1 VNSSSPRGL
10 AIGLVAAAFVV
21 PVRSAEPPARRNDIP
36 YSMEVATPHV
46 AWASVLPGG
55 PIRGF
60 FMPSISRGRDMV
72 ELMQR
77 LALEPTTVSID
88 REWDINCWG
97 IGDYYGHEERGDRD
111 DFRIVFGYV
120 EQDLTGDT
128 PFEVMV
134 IPGLNGWSRMTRP
147 TRDAILRRVAEGAGL
162 VLIHPFVGDVAG
174 HPFLGDEASGDTRL
188 WELSPLVGVPDDT
201 VTERGYPALRQDAI
215 ASGRWEPAA
224 DHFITQGLDADLL
237 ATGERGGRFYRYES
251 RGQVVVRAGGHPV
264 VAVKSYGKGRVV
276 AFAQAGE
283 GFVPE
288 PLDPVATH
296 TYWDYWEY
304 RQSLLARAVLWAAA
318 RESDLR
324 LAALSA
330 SESGGVSARVETPQ
344 ARSLGIEVTAKSE
357 SGEVLGTHEERR
369 EIAAGEATL
378 TIASEGLRPASGWP
392 GGKVLVNLILRDP
405 ATGATLNW
413 GATHFEVEKAATI
426 VSLRANSGAYREGDV
441 LSVVTQAAGRLED
454 LRMRV
459 TLTDD
464 LDRVLSVES
473 KRTGG
478 EKPFFHSLEGFVGK
492 RVSIA
497 AALVDEKGRV
507 VDELRHAPIPV
518 VAKQRREKEYR
529 ALMSFETPA
538 HNVEALRQ
546 RRLRAQ
552 AMDTGFT
559 WGGELTD
566 SLDIPR
572 GYFGVYWYDRG
583 PTTPEGLEKA
593 VKDFERTGDLGS
605 LQYLT
610 RKELFKRTGD
620 KRFLTRSPSLDDP
633 EVLAILASVAR
644 TAARNKAP
652 YNMDYYFVG
661 DEGSL
666 TSYTDPVDFD
676 FGPDSLANFRRWLRQ
691 RYGSLDALNRS
702 WQSTHT
708 SWDAVMPETTQE
720 ARRSGVYPRWADH
733 RTYMEVSFAHAYQVV
748 RDAVVEGDP
757 QGRIA
762 LSGTQVTTAYNG
774 CDWWRL
780 DRVIDDFLS
789 YSGGNQ
795 WDFHRSFAKPG
806 ARIGF
811 WTGYG
816 RSGRPVQ
823 HEIWT
828 AALSGVLFPNL
839 FWSYSVVNPDFTFAK
854 SGRDMGAT
862 FQALRFEGLGRLLME
877 AERVTDGIGIHYSL
891 PSVHAAAILGY
902 HESRNVDEDDAPGFP
917 ANRDGWAKGLTDLG
931 LSYDFVAAPDLEV
944 QGLDPKALKAFV
956 LPLSFAVSPAEVANL
971 EKYVRA
977 GGTLI
982 ADGAA
987 GVMDDHAA
995 WQSAGLL
1002 SSLFGITTPPSSK
1015 RVYGT
1020 RVKGPVRLTAAG
1032 RASGLDESALAGLEA
1047 LEADLKP
1054 EGATPLVRVGEAPA
1068 LFVRRLGAGTAIY
1081 LNTLLDDYPKAR
1093 SKGYAGSA
1101 QRAVL
1106 AAVLAKAGVTPAVE
1120 VKEPGG
1126 APLGQTR
1133 IARYRFGGSDV
1144 IAILQED
1151 VDVATLYGHDGVTI
1165 YDDSK
1170 LGRVAKRA
1178 VSVRLPRAG
1187 QVTNVRTGEDLGRT
1201 DSVAVEIQP
1210 GEALVLSVG
1219 EERPGLTLRAPAAA
1233 ARGARLSLELN
1244 LTKPGA
1250 HLVRC
1255 HVVDPRGRFLPEY
1268 AANVAVDG
1276 ARGSFVIPTALND
1289 SAGRYRVTA
1298 TDVVSGAMA
1307 EAVVELK

>member
-1 VNSSSPRGL
+1 VNKAL
-10 AIGLVAAAFVV
+10 AVLLVLAATVA
-21 PVRSAEPPARRNDIP
+21 PARSAETPARRNDIP

-55 PIRGF
+55 PIKGF
-60 FMPSISRGRDMV
+60 FIPSISHGRDMV

-77 LALEPTTVSID
+77 LSLTPTTVSID

-111 DFRIVFGYV
+111 DFRVVFGYV
-120 EQDLTGDT
+120 EQDLTSDA

-134 IPGLNGWSRMTRP
+134 IPGLNGWSRMTRRS
-147 TRDAILRRVAEGAGL
+147 RDAILKRVQDGAGL

-174 HPFLGDEASGDTRL
+174 HPFLGDEKTGDARL
-188 WELSPLVGVPDDT
+188 WDLSPLVGVPDDT
-201 VTERGYPALRQDAI
+201 VTERGYPAVRQDAI
-215 ASGRWEPAA
+215 VSGRWEAAA
-224 DHFITQGLDADLL
+224 DHFITQGLDAELL
-237 ATGERGGRFYRYES
+237 ATGDRGGKFYKYEN
-251 RGQVVVRAGGHPV
+251 RGQVVVRAGEHPV

-276 AFAQAGE
+276 AFAQEGE

-288 PLDPVATH
+288 PLDPVKTR

-304 RQSLLARAVLWAAA
+304 RHSLLARAVLWAAG
-318 RESDLR
+318 REGDLKLGP
-324 LAALSA
+324 LAATAEAVSVKLA
-330 SESGGVSARVETPQ
+330 TPKARRIEVELTAKDESGD
-344 ARSLGIEVTAKSE
+344 
-357 SGEVLGTHEERR
+357 VLGSRKEARDV
-369 EIAAGEATL
+369 AAGDSSLAFT
-378 TIASEGLRPASGWP
+378 AEGLRPASGWP
-392 GGKVLVNLILRDP
+392 GGKVIVNAILRDP

-413 GATHFEVEKAATI
+413 GASHFEVDKAASI
-426 VSLRANSGAYREGDV
+426 VSLRANSGAYQEGDV

-454 LRMRV
+454 VSMRV
-459 TLTDD
+459 TLRDD

-473 KRTGG
+473 KRTAG
-478 EKPFFHSLEGFVGK
+478 EKPFFHTLDGFVGK
-492 RVSIA
+492 RVSIT
-497 AALVDEKGRV
+497 AALVDDKGRV
-507 VDELRHAPIPV
+507 IDELRHAPIPV
-518 VAKQRREKEYR
+518 VAKQRRTKEYR

-546 RRLRAQ
+546 RRLREQ

-559 WGGELTD
+559 WGGEITD

-593 VKDFERTGDLGS
+593 VKDYERTGDLS
-605 LQYLT
+605 SVLYLT
-610 RKELFKRTGD
+610 RKELYKRTGD
-620 KRFLTRSPSLDDP
+620 KKFLTRSPSLDDP
-633 EVLAILASVAR
+633 EVLERLASVAK
-644 TAARNKAP
+644 TAARAKAQ

-676 FGPDSLANFRRWLRQ
+676 FGPHTLANFRKWLAM
-691 RYGSLDALNRS
+691 RYGGLDALNKS
-702 WQSTHT
+702 WQSSYA
-708 SWDAVMPETTQE
+708 SWDAVMPSTTE
-720 ARRSGVYPRWADH
+720 EVRTSGVYPPWADF
-733 RTYMEVSFAHAYQVV
+733 RTYMEISFAHAYQVV

-780 DRVIDDFLS
+780 DQVIDDFLS

-806 ARIGF
+806 SRIGF

-854 SGRDMGAT
+854 SGRDMGTT
-862 FQALRFEGLGRLLME
+862 FQALRFEGLGRLFME
-877 AERVTDGIGIHYSL
+877 ADRVTDAIGIHYSL

-902 HESRNVDEDDAPGFP
+902 HQSRNVDEDDEPGFP
-917 ANRDGWAKGLTDLG
+917 ANRDGWTKSLTDLG
-931 LSYDFVAAPDLEV
+931 LSYDFVAAPDLESK
-944 QGLDPKALKAFV
+944 GLDPKTLKAFV
-956 LPLSFAVSPAEVANL
+956 LPLSFAVSPAEAANL

-977 GGTLI
+977 GGVVI

-995 WQSAGLL
+995 WQSGGLL
-1002 SSLFGITTPPSSK
+1002 NGLFGITAGSSSK

-1020 RVKGPVRLTAAG
+1020 RVKGAVTVTDAG
-1032 RASGLDESALAGLEA
+1032 RSFGLDAAKLEGLEA

-1054 EGATPLVRVGEAPA
+1054 AGATALVQVGAAPA
-1068 LFVRRLGAGTAIY
+1068 VFVRQLGTGYAVY
-1081 LNTLLDDYPKAR
+1081 LNTLLDEYSKAR
-1093 SKGYAGSA
+1093 NKGYGGGA
-1101 QRAVL
+1101 QRAL
-1106 AAVLAKAGVTPAVE
+1106 LSAVLAKATVKPAVE

-1126 APLGQTR
+1126 APLAQTR

-1144 IAILQED
+1144 VAILQEN

-1165 YDDSK
+1165 YDDTK
-1170 LGRVAKRA
+1170 LGKVAKRA
-1178 VSVRLPRAG
+1178 VTVRLPRVG
-1187 QVTNVRTGEDLGRT
+1187 RVTNVRTGEDLGRT
-1201 DSVAVEIQP
+1201 DTVKAEILP
-1210 GEALVLSVG
+1210 GDALVLAVG
-1219 EERPGLTLRAPAAA
+1219 EDRPGLTLDSPAKAE
-1233 ARGARLSLELN
+1233 RGTKVSLGLG
-1244 LTKPGA
+1244 LGKPGA

-1255 HVVDPRGRFLPEY
+1255 HVFDPKGRFLPEY
-1268 AANVAVDG
+1268 ASNVLVDG
-1276 ARGSFVIPTALND
+1276 AKGTFSIPTALND
-1289 SAGRYRVTA
+1289 AVGRYRITA
-1298 TDVVSGAMA
+1298 TDVVSGATA
-1307 EAVVELK
+1307 EAAVELK